1 MNGLEEMHLTRSQ
14 VIDSSA
20 NLDLAFVL
28 QLLEDGAISADFIH
42 RLQDHAQELLEKQG

>member
-1 MNGLEEMHLTRSQ
+1 MNGLEEMHLARSQ

-28 QLLEDGAISADFIH
+28 QLLEYRAISTDLVH
-42 RLQDHAQELLEKQG
+42 RLQGHAQELLEKQG